1 MAAAPEYEAFYP
13 DYSCSG
19 LVYIKRVVLFLL
31 KDENRTSNNHTPM
44 GIETMI
50 KETVLSR
57 SIRLMSVG
65 GVVLGM
71 HVAAMAQEA
80 APEAMQKVEVT
91 GSRIP
96 TLVTEGSSPVT
107 VLSQKDIKADGVRT
121 AEDLLNNLPQAFAG
135 QGAAVSNGA
144 TGTATVNLRNL
155 GADRTLV
162 LVNGKR
168 LPAGS
173 VSTSAPDLNE
183 IPTGL
188 IKRVE
193 VLTGGAGA
201 VYGAGAVAGVVNFI
215 LRDNFEGVEVQ
226 ANLAGYNHSQHN
238 DAASAVAARNYP
250 LPGDANF
257 DGKTKDFSV
266 LMGGNFADGKG
277 NATVYFSYKDT
288 DAALQSQRDFTSCA
302 LAGSTAGFSCSGS
315 GTQASGRVT
324 TAANDLTG
332 YAGGAFTNNGSGGV
346 KAYTGA
352 DAYNFGPLNYLQRP
366 SKNYNFTAQAH
377 YDLNEKAR
385 VYSEFGFHNY
395 STDAQIASGGIFYG
409 VQTTL
414 RGDNPLL
421 SDAWLNALGLTKGDP
436 NSSVVAT
443 IGKRNVEGGPRISS
457 ISDTSFREV
466 LGVKGEIGNW
476 SYDVFG
482 QFARVNHS
490 EKSKNYF
497 SAARIDKA
505 MDVVP
510 DASGKA
516 VCASYAAGTDL
527 NCVPY
532 NLFGGTIT
540 PEQLAYLSTA
550 GQISGYVQQIIYG
563 GNVGTD
569 LGNYGIK
576 SPWASSGVG
585 VSFGVE
591 HRSEKL
597 NFDPDETSLSGD
609 LSGGSGAAPPLTNG
623 YSVKE
628 VFGEFRLPLLENM
641 TAAKSLNLNG
651 SYRHSDYSTNG
662 ITNTYGAGADWAIVD
677 QFAVRGSYQ
686 RAVRAPTISNLYNP
700 QSIGNGGPAQDPC
713 SGAIGS
719 TTLTATAAQCANT
732 GVTAAQYGRIENNT
746 ANQYQSQTG
755 GNPNLRPERGTTY
768 TLGLILTPVKDLTLT
783 LDYFNIKIEDTISTV
798 DPSIALNQCLNT
810 GSPVFCSLVKRDS
823 QGSLWLTQAGYI
835 VATNANIGSLGTTGF
850 DLGASYNKRLGEWG
864 SLALNLNGTLMKT
877 STVENVPGLG
887 EYDCV
892 GYFGATCG
900 NPTPKWRHK
909 FRASWATPWKLDVAA
924 TWRYIGKAKSELLS
938 DSDLL
943 AGAAPASIEDHVSA
957 RSYFDLNLQ
966 YPLTKKITLSAGI
979 NNLFDKDPPIV
990 STNVTAAAGFA
1001 NGNTYPQ
1008 VYDSMGRFIYM
1019 NVTAR
1024 F

>member
-1 MAAAPEYEAFYP
+1 
-13 DYSCSG
+13 
-19 LVYIKRVVLFLL
+19 
-31 KDENRTSNNHTPM
+31 M

-71 HVAAMAQEA
+71 HMAAMAQDA
-80 APEAMQKVEVT
+80 APAETLQKVEVT

-107 VLSQKDIKADGVRT
+107 VLSQKDIKADGVRNV
-121 AEDLLNNLPQAFAG
+121 EDMLNNLPQVFAG

-144 TGTATVNLRNL
+144 TGTSTVNLRNL

-173 VSTSAPDLNE
+173 VQTSAPDLNE
-183 IPTGL
+183 IPAAL

-226 ANLAGYNHSQHN
+226 GNLSGYNHQQHS
-238 DAASAVAARNYP
+238 DIASVVSKKGYS
-250 LPGDANF
+250 LPGDAKF
-257 DGKTKDFSV
+257 DGKTKDVSV

-277 NATVYFSYKDT
+277 NATVFFSYKEV

-302 LAGSTAGFSCSGS
+302 LSGGATGFACSGS

-324 TAANDLTG
+324 SSTG
-332 YAGGAFTNNGSGGV
+332 AWTNNGSGGV
-346 KAYTGA
+346 KAYSSAT

-366 SKNYNFTAQAH
+366 SQNWNVSALAH
-377 YDLNEKAR
+377 YDIDEKTR

-395 STDAQIASGGIFYG
+395 STDAQIAAGGIFYG

-421 SDAWLNALGLTKGDP
+421 SDAWLSALGLTKGDA
-436 NSSVVAT
+436 NSTALVTV
-443 IGKRNVEGGPRISS
+443 GKRNVEGGPRISS

-476 SYDVFG
+476 TYDVFG
-482 QFARVNHS
+482 QYARVNHS
-490 EKSKNYF
+490 EQSKNYF
-497 SAARIDKA
+497 SAARIAKA
-505 MDVVP
+505 LDVVP

-516 VCASYAAGTDL
+516 VCASYANGTDL

-532 NLFGGTIT
+532 NLYGGTIT
-540 PEQLAYLSTA
+540 AEQLAYLSA
-550 GQISGYVQQIIYG
+550 SGQISGYVQQIVYG
-563 GNVGTD
+563 GNMGTD
-569 LGNYGIK
+569 LGVYGIK
-576 SPWASSGVG
+576 SPWSSNGVG
-585 VSFGVE
+585 ISFGVE
-591 HRSEKL
+591 HRAEKL
-597 NFDPDETSLSGD
+597 VFAPDETSLSGD

-628 VFGEFRLPLLENM
+628 AYGEFKLPLLENM
-641 TAAKSLNLNG
+641 AFAKSLDLSG
-651 SYRHSDYSTNG
+651 SYRYSDYSTG
-662 ITNTYGAGADWAIVD
+662 RTSNTYGVGADWGVVD
-677 QFAVRGSYQ
+677 QLRVRGSYQ
-686 RAVRAPTISNLYNP
+686 KAVRAPTISNLYNP
-700 QSIGNGGPAQDPC
+700 QSVGNGGPAQDPC

-719 TTLTATAAQCANT
+719 TTLTATAEQCART
-732 GVTAAQYGRIENNT
+732 GVTAAQYGKIENNS
-746 ANQYQSQTG
+746 ANQYQSLTG
-755 GNPNLRPERGTTY
+755 GNPNLAPERGTTY
-768 TLGLILTPVKDLTLT
+768 TLGLVLTPLKNLTMT
-783 LDYFNIKIEDTISTV
+783 LDYFNIKIKDTISTV
-798 DPSIALNQCLNT
+798 DPSIALNQCLET
-810 GSPVFCSLVKRDS
+810 GSQLYCSLVHRDS
-823 QGSLWLTQAGYI
+823 QGSLWLTTNGYI
-835 VATNANIGSLGTTGF
+835 VATNANIGSVGTSGF
-850 DLGASYNKRLGEWG
+850 DLGASYSQRMGQWGGLG
-864 SLALNLNGTLMKT
+864 LNLNGTLMKS
-877 STVENVPGLG
+877 STTENVPGLG
-887 EYDCV
+887 SYDCV

-909 FRASWATPWKLDVAA
+909 FRATWSTPWKVDIAA
-924 TWRYIGKAKSELLS
+924 TWRFIGKTKSELLS
-938 DSDLL
+938 DNDLL
-943 AGAAPASIEDHVSA
+943 AGATPATIEDHLSA
-957 RSYFDLNLQ
+957 RNYFDLNVQ
-966 YPLTKKITLSAGI
+966 YPLTKKISLSAGI

-990 STNVTAAAGFA
+990 STNVTTAAGFA

-1008 VYDSMGRFIYM
+1008 VYDSMGRFIYV

>member
-1 MAAAPEYEAFYP
+1 
-13 DYSCSG
+13 
-19 LVYIKRVVLFLL
+19 
-31 KDENRTSNNHTPM
+31 M

-65 GVVLGM
+65 GVVLGI
-71 HVAAMAQEA
+71 HAAAMAQEA
-80 APEAMQKVEVT
+80 APAETLQKVEVT

-107 VLSQKDIKADGVRT
+107 VLSSKDIKADGVRT

-162 LVNGKR
+162 LINGKR
-168 LPAGS
+168 MPAGS
-173 VSTSAPDLNE
+173 VQTSAADLNE

-226 ANLAGYNHSQHN
+226 ANLAGYNHSQGN
-238 DAASAVAARNYP
+238 DVASVVKARGFP
-250 LPGDANF
+250 VPGDANF
-257 DGKTKDFSV
+257 DGKTKDFSI
-266 LMGGNFADGKG
+266 LMGGNFGEGKG

-302 LAGSTAGFSCSGS
+302 LSGGATGYACSGS

-324 TAANDLTG
+324 TPL
-332 YAGGAFTNNGSGGV
+332 GAFTNGGNGSV
-346 KAYTGA
+346 RAYNATT

-385 VYSEFGFHNY
+385 IYSEFGFHNY

-421 SDAWLNALGLTKGDP
+421 SDAWLNALGLRKGDP
-436 NSSVVAT
+436 TSTTVAT

-466 LGVKGEIGNW
+466 LGVKGEIANW

-482 QFARVNHS
+482 QYARVNHS

-497 SAARIDKA
+497 SAARIAKA
-505 MDVVP
+505 MDVRP
-510 DASGKA
+510 DATGKA
-516 VCASYAAGTDL
+516 VCASFLSGDDT

-532 NLFGGTIT
+532 NLYGGAIT
-540 PEQLAYLSTA
+540 PEQLAYLSA
-550 GQISGYVQQIIYG
+550 SGQISGYVQQIIYG
-563 GNVGTD
+563 GNIGTD

-576 SPWASSGVG
+576 TPWSTSGVG

-597 NFDPDETSLSGD
+597 VFDPDETSLSGD

-623 YSVKE
+623 FSVKE
-628 VFGEFRLPLLENM
+628 IFGEFRVPVLENQ
-641 TAAKSLNLNG
+641 AFAKALNVTG
-651 SYRHSDYSTNG
+651 SYRHSDYSTERK
-662 ITNTYGAGADWAIVD
+662 TNTYGAGVDWAVVD
-677 QFAVRGSYQ
+677 QFSLRGSYQ
-686 RAVRAPTISNLYNP
+686 RAVRAPTIANLYNP
-700 QSIGNGGPAQDPC
+700 QSVGNGGPAQDPC

-719 TTLTATAAQCANT
+719 KTLTATAAECART
-732 GVTAAQYGRIENNT
+732 GVTAAQYGRIENNS
-746 ANQYQSQTG
+746 ANQYQSLTG
-755 GNPNLRPERGTTY
+755 GNPNLAPERGTTY
-768 TLGLILTPVKDLTLT
+768 TLGLVLTPVKNLTLT

-798 DPSIALNQCLNT
+798 DPTIALGQCLST
-810 GSPVFCSLVKRDS
+810 GSPVFCQLVKRDA
-823 QGSLWLTQAGYI
+823 QGSLWLTTNGYI
-835 VATNANIGSLGTTGF
+835 TATNANIGSVGTTGF
-850 DLGASYNKRLGEWG
+850 DLGASYNQRLGQWG
-864 SLALNLNGTLMKT
+864 NLGLNLNGTVMKT

-900 NPTPKWRHK
+900 TPTPKWRHK
-909 FRASWATPWKLDVAA
+909 LRATWSTPWKLDVAA
-924 TWRYIGKAKSELLS
+924 TWRYTGKTKSELLS

-943 AGAAPASIEDHVSA
+943 GGAAPAKIEDHLAS

-966 YPLTKKITLSAGI
+966 YPLTKKITLSAGV
-979 NNLFDKDPPIV
+979 NNLFDKDPPLV

-1008 VYDSMGRFIYM
+1008 VYDSLGRFIYM

>member
-1 MAAAPEYEAFYP
+1 
-13 DYSCSG
+13 
-19 LVYIKRVVLFLL
+19 
-31 KDENRTSNNHTPM
+31 
-44 GIETMI
+44 MI

-71 HVAAMAQEA
+71 HAAAMAQEA

-107 VLSQKDIKADGVRT
+107 VLSAKDIKADGVRT

-173 VSTSAPDLNE
+173 VQTSAPDLNE

-238 DAASAVAARNYP
+238 DVASVVKARNYP
-250 LPGDANF
+250 VPGDANF
-257 DGKTKDFSV
+257 DGKTKDVSV

-302 LAGSTAGFSCSGS
+302 LSGGSAGYSCSGS

-324 TAANDLTG
+324 TSK
-332 YAGGAFTNNGSGGV
+332 GAFTNGGNGTV
-346 KAYTGA
+346 RAYNATT

-436 NSSVVAT
+436 TSTTVAT

-466 LGVKGEIGNW
+466 LGVKGEINNW

-482 QFARVNHS
+482 QYARVNHS

-497 SAARIDKA
+497 SAARIAKA
-505 MDVVP
+505 MDVRP

-516 VCASYAAGTDL
+516 VCASVISGEDP

-532 NLFGGTIT
+532 NLYGGAIT
-540 PEQLAYLSTA
+540 PEQLAYLSTS

-563 GNVGTD
+563 GNIGTD

-576 SPWASSGVG
+576 TPWATGGLG

-597 NFDPDETSLSGD
+597 VFDPDETSLSGD

-628 VFGEFRLPLLENM
+628 IFGEFRLPLLENV
-641 TAAKSLNLNG
+641 AFAKSLNLSG
-651 SYRHSDYSTNG
+651 SYRHSDYSTERK
-662 ITNTYGAGADWAIVD
+662 TNTYGAGVDWAVVD
-677 QFAVRGSYQ
+677 QFSLRGSYQ
-686 RAVRAPTISNLYNP
+686 RAVRAPTIANLYNP
-700 QSIGNGGPAQDPC
+700 QSVGNGGPAQDPC

-719 TTLTATAAQCANT
+719 TTLTASAAECART
-732 GVTAAQYGRIENNT
+732 GVTAAQYGHIENNS
-746 ANQYQSQTG
+746 ANQYQSLTG
-755 GNPNLRPERGTTY
+755 GNPNLAPERGTTY
-768 TLGLILTPVKDLTLT
+768 TLGLVLNPVKNLTLT

-798 DPSIALNQCLNT
+798 DPSIALNQCLTT
-810 GSPVFCSLVKRDS
+810 GSPIFCSLVKRDN
-823 QGSLWLTQAGYI
+823 QGSLWLTTNGYI
-835 VATNANIGSLGTTGF
+835 TATNANIGSVGTTGF
-850 DLGASYNKRLGEWG
+850 DLGAAYNQRMGQWG
-864 SLALNLNGTLMKT
+864 SLGLNLNGTLMKT

-900 NPTPKWRHK
+900 TPTPKWRHK
-909 FRASWATPWKLDVAA
+909 FRASWSTPWKLDIAA
-924 TWRYIGKAKSELLS
+924 TWRYMGKTKSELLS
-938 DSDLL
+938 DNELL
-943 AGAAPASIEDHVSA
+943 GGAAPAKIEDHLAS

-979 NNLFDKDPPIV
+979 NNLFDKDPPLV

-1008 VYDSMGRFIYM
+1008 VYDSLGRFIYM